1 MERGGGRGEEGGG
14 RREEGEG
21 GGKERGEGRERRK
34 RERED
39 YCMSDYNFSMQK
51 TKRQSTTKY
60 NCVLR
65 YGTTYS
71 NYIPSSLCDVPHAC
85 LGFLLCIHS

>member
-1 MERGGGRGEEGGG
+1 M
-14 RREEGEG
+14 RREGE
-21 GGKERGEGRERRK
+21 GEGRERRK
-34 RERED
+34 ERERERED

-65 YGTTYS
+65 YGTPYS

-85 LGFLLCIHS
+85 LGFLLCSHS